1 MAKSNS
7 RDLRETLL
15 NRQRGLKYK
24 VSCGGGNDCNVQ
36 ILYKE
41 LSHFTHRLQNWK
53 KLILVVCF
61 KAPRFSLCASKT
73 HKAVSFSFAYIQFV
87 RTRLEKRLASNKMLW
102 FTQCIVL
109 VHNTG
114 VYFGLII
121 RLRNVC
127 YSKIDLGLS
136 NNSITCTAIC
146 VSLGNIRKFYI
157 IATFLKI
164 FEQLSKTNVSN
175 DGTYIGKKHQKMV

>member
-1 MAKSNS
+1 MF
-7 RDLRETLL
+7 RFYEELL
-15 NRQRGLKYK
+15 
-24 VSCGGGNDCNVQ
+24 
-36 ILYKE
+36 
-41 LSHFTHRLQNWK
+41 HFTHRLQ
-53 KLILVVCF
+53 LEAYCVCF

-127 YSKIDLGLS
+127 YSK
-136 NNSITCTAIC
+136 N
-146 VSLGNIRKFYI
+146 
-157 IATFLKI
+157 
-164 FEQLSKTNVSN
+164 
-175 DGTYIGKKHQKMV
+175 